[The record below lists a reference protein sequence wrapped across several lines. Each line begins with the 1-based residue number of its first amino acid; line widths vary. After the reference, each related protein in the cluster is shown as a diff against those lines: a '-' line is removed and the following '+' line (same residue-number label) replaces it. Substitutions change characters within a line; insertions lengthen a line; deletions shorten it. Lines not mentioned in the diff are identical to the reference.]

1 MAERVTDSGT
11 IGGTLLDHASERP
24 GEPAVTTGDG
34 TTTYAQLAENAKRAA
49 AALRAAGVQRGD
61 RVAILARNG
70 LPYVE
75 LTFGA
80 SLAGAVLVGLNI
92 RLSAPE
98 LADIIGD
105 AAPVLV
111 FVEDEWEHLLAQ
123 TPDVPTLVWLDR
135 EYKHWRSSGS
145 DGFHVQR
152 GDPDAVV
159 LQMYTGGTT
168 GRAKGV
174 MLLERNVVA
183 NVRAVSQVWLMDAA
197 TRTLSVLPLFHVSG
211 TGFGYSTLYAGGELV
226 LPREA
231 TPPLILRE
239 IAERRISHSAL
250 VPSMIAQLLIDP
262 ACGTTDLSS
271 LRVLV
276 YGAAPSAGTTI
287 GEAMQL
293 LPNCAFFHGY
303 GLTETCGGIACSPP
317 HYFGDEDD
325 GKHGSVGQAIPTY
338 DLKIVDR
345 DTLEDLPPGKD
356 GEVWARGPQNTIGYW
371 NRPDETA
378 SLLMPDGWLRT
389 GDIGVMDE
397 DGYLY
402 LKDRLK
408 DMIITGG
415 ENVYSVEVE
424 NALVAHPSVLEAAVY
439 GVPDERWGEAV
450 WATVSLKPGHEATEA
465 ELIAFSRERLAH
477 YKCPKVVEVVDDL
490 PKSGSGK
497 ILKRELRDQHLSG
510 AR

>member
-231 TPPLILRE
+231 TPPLILR
-239 IAERRISHSAL
+239 
-250 VPSMIAQLLIDP
+250 
-262 ACGTTDLSS
+262 
-271 LRVLV
+271 
-276 YGAAPSAGTTI
+276 
-287 GEAMQL
+287 
-293 LPNCAFFHGY
+293 
-303 GLTETCGGIACSPP
+303 GIACSPP

-450 WATVSLKPGHEATEA
+450 WATVSLKPKHEARAE
-465 ELIAFSRERLAH
+465 ELIAFTRERLAH